1 MAISSNRYD
10 RLYSEFKLA
19 LSQTKADDLR
29 TWGRESSARLP
40 KIALRRV
47 KNLSGLVV
55 RLTKATGKELVD
67 AYGAWRR
74 GKFGAHVGD
83 RTAAGIDGS
92 IGFAAGISNA
102 AVAVGSTLFADP
114 KKNAPDV
121 FALALGFYMGSG
133 GVDGNGGIPD
143 TDLMLGIGWHRSVFT
158 HSIISGIVVE
168 GAILAVADFADVVC
182 AKLPVSARD
191 PFWDQLVATKRRIAN
206 SLVMGTSAGIA
217 YHLSVDATVQPA
229 PYHDWPFSMP
239 IEGHQTVMGL
249 NAAAEGLDS
258 LPQENTTGQKVVSG
272 VKVVGSY
279 VHGAITNLINDR
291 R

>member
-1 MAISSNRYD
+1 VSISRQERIYG
-10 RLYSEFKLA
+10 EFKLA
-19 LSQTKADDLR
+19 LSQTRADDLR

-47 KNLSGLVV
+47 KNLGGLVV

-74 GKFGAHVGD
+74 GKFGMHVGD

-92 IGFAAGISNA
+92 IGVAAGISNA

-143 TDLMLGIGWHRSVFT
+143 TDLALGIGWHRSVFT

-182 AKLPVSARD
+182 AKLPVSERD
-191 PFWDQLVATKRRIAN
+191 PFWDQLVETKRRIAN
-206 SLVMGTSAGIA
+206 GLVKGTSAGIA
-217 YHLSVDATVQPA
+217 YHLGVDATLQPGT
-229 PYHDWPFSMP
+229 YHGLPFELRQEVHNSLFA
-239 IEGHQTVMGL
+239 L
-249 NAAAEGLDS
+249 NGIAEGIDVGHKEQT
-258 LPQENTTGQKVVSG
+258 PGKRVVKFAAG
-272 VKVVGSY
+272 AGNY
-279 VHGAITNLINDR
+279 VRGAIANLANR
-291 R
+291 K